1 MLTWLVYHIQMRA
14 SVDRYGR
21 TAMDYFDPVNSAKWA
36 EVAVVDTAAF
46 PVRSVLSDKMGNGT
60 GLEDILLSEVSVCE
74 CFCVCVWWRWW
85 WLGCWWWWWVW
96 WWWWWQWWWWWW
108 CGERGGSKSRERMS
122 KLSRVRVPV
131 YDHVEVPTSIA
142 MLLWAN

>member
-1 MLTWLVYHIQMRA
+1 MHMRTLKRAIYLEGFLKRANIEMPFSQQHYAHVHSHGWHHNPMRA
-14 SVDRYGR
+14 SGDRYGR

-74 CFCVCVWWRWW
+74 CVCVWWW
-85 WLGCWWWWWVW
+85 
-96 WWWWWQWWWWWW
+96 
-108 CGERGGSKSRERMS
+108 
-122 KLSRVRVPV
+122 
-131 YDHVEVPTSIA
+131 
-142 MLLWAN
+142 